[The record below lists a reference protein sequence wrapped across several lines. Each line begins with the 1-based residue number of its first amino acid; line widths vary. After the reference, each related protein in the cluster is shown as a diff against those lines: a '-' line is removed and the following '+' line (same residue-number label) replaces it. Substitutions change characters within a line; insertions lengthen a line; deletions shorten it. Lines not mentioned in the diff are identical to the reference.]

1 MCSQV
6 EICPGEGNLTILLL
20 FNVNCSTVVL
30 NHNHESNTMLVP
42 RVSFDLGPYGFIDYE
57 NGSPQ
62 IFSSCQRKFVRVL
75 SVFSHFVFLKSF
87 SVKNIIIY

>member
-20 FNVNCSTVVL
+20 FNVNCFTVVL
-30 NHNHESNTMLVP
+30 NHNTMLVP
-42 RVSFDLGPYGFIDYE
+42 RVSFDLVPYGFVDYE
-57 NGSPQ
+57 NGSPH

-87 SVKNIIIY
+87 SVKNIIIF